1 MCAYLSLFENNN
13 NLYAHQQR
21 NVSNS
26 INSLSLLIS
35 IGQLSEIKH

>member
-21 NVSNS
+21 NVSNN
-26 INSLSLLIS
+26 IVYPF
-35 IGQLSEIKH
+35 